1 MEVARVTGG
10 EKMDVVSD
18 SGEDDIRVR
27 GDGLAD
33 FADSVV
39 QKLSMMQQLD
49 EYVTESGKDKNIGT
63 VTRKVIKRALRMA

>member
-49 EYVTESGKDKNIGT
+49 EYS
-63 VTRKVIKRALRMA
+63 